1 MVFLI
6 DKHNT
11 SKFKYKPKISLVK
24 PVVKEEE
31 PQKTSITN
39 IADSLTPQYGNG
51 VNNVSKKNLQEKF
64 KSVDLHNPETKLKKF
79 INLKL

>member
-11 SKFKYKPKISLVK
+11 SKFTYKPKLIENK
-24 PVVKEEE
+24 PIVKEEL
-31 PQKTSITN
+31 KTTSITN
-39 IADSLTPQYGNG
+39 IAEPLTPQYGNG
-51 VNNVSKKNLQEKF
+51 VINSSKQNLKEKI
-64 KSVDLHNPETKLKKF
+64 KAVELYNPETKLRKF